1 MDESRLERLL
11 DLVQRP
17 NVDRSLTVPLRIC
30 LICSTAIGVDGA
42 GVSLLSATVHRSL
55 GASDQVAAAVEDSQ
69 IELGEGPC
77 VDAYRNGQPA
87 LEPDL
92 ESESARRRWPLFAA
106 RVSEFGVRAIYGF
119 PLMIGADTIGALDL
133 YSRSP
138 KSLRDG
144 DLEDALIL
152 ADLAALAIQAHDER
166 NDDTMVRL
174 DAEPTQGWAYQ
185 SIVHNASG
193 MTAAQLDIPVD
204 EALVRLRTY
213 AFAADRR
220 LADVAADVV
229 ARRLRMENWST
240 RG

>member
-17 NVDRSLTVPLRIC
+17 NVDRSLTVPVRIC
-30 LICSTAIGVDGA
+30 WICSTAIGVDGA
-42 GVSLLSATVHRSL
+42 GVSLLSPTVHRSL
-55 GASDQVAAAVEDSQ
+55 GASDPVAAAVEQSQ

-77 VDAYRNGQPA
+77 VDAYRDRAPA

-92 ESESARRRWPLFAA
+92 ESSSARRRWPSFASRA
-106 RVSEFGVRAIYGF
+106 SEFGVRAIFGF
-119 PLMIGADTIGALDL
+119 PLMIGNESIGALDL
-133 YSRSP
+133 YSRSAKP
-138 KSLRDG
+138 LG
-144 DLEDALIL
+144 DSDLDDAMIL

-166 NDDTMVRL
+166 NDDTMARL

-185 SIVHNASG
+185 SVVHNASG
-193 MTAAQLDIPVD
+193 MTAAQLDISVD

-220 LADVAADVV
+220 LADVAGDVV